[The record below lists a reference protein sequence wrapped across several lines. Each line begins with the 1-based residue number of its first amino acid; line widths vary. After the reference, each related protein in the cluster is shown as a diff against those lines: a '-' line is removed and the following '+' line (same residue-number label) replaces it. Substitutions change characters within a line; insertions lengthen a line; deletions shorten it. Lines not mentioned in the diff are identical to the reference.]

1 MTFPLQLDRRVEA
14 QMQVA
19 SDQPSTFPMLQLTI
33 PSLSFKGGLGEP
45 NLSPHV
51 TPKLEKNTIL
61 ISVLA
66 TKIPFHDSE
75 SCTKSSPVVNINT
88 QRISKIKVEDGG
100 QDLLSS

>member
-1 MTFPLQLDRRVEA
+1 
-14 QMQVA
+14 MQVA

-33 PSLSFKGGLGEP
+33 PALSFKGGLGEP

-51 TPKLEKNTIL
+51 TPQLEKNTIL
-61 ISVLA
+61 ISVVA

-88 QRISKIKVEDGG
+88 QCISKIKMKTVVKTC
-100 QDLLSS
+100 